1 MPEELAAAILTVG
14 GRGALDW
21 NSAARAFAEAIAPCA
36 EKARAAGIALGI
48 EPTSHLYSD
57 VSIAHRLSDTVALAK
72 GDILPVFTPASKLQ
86 SFGLADQAINVSLM
100 WQGFAADIRLGKRR
114 MPDFDRAVRLTA
126 VLDAIDDSPDTGR
139 TMILGADRQWHGK

>member
-1 MPEELAAAILTVG
+1 MPEELAAAILTTG

-57 VSIAHRLSDTVALAK
+57 VSIAHRLS
-72 GDILPVFTPASKLQ
+72 
-86 SFGLADQAINVSLM
+86 
-100 WQGFAADIRLGKRR
+100 
-114 MPDFDRAVRLTA
+114 A